1 MVMKKSKSV
10 LVILG
15 FAATAVCAQAAA
27 QDTGVYLGGSAGG
40 SYAKNGCTG
49 AAAYSASVPCDS
61 SGTTWGVHAGYQAQY
76 LGFEIGYRN
85 LGTISEQNGGVG
97 QHAEVKSRLGEALL
111 VAGLPVER
119 LRVYGK
125 GGIYRAKSTLK
136 SDFLT
141 EGSSTRAGWT
151 LGAGLSY
158 DITRHLVVRLEYQR
172 YNDLGGDA
180 VGFRTDVDVK
190 TLGVSLRF

>member
-1 MVMKKSKSV
+1 MVMKKSKSA

-15 FAATAVCAQAAA
+15 FAAATAVCVQAAA
-27 QDTGVYLGGSAGG
+27 QDSGVYLGGSAGTATG
-40 SYAKNGCTG
+40 KDSCNG
-49 AAAYSASVPCDS
+49 AISLPCNR
-61 SGTTWGVHAGYQAQY
+61 SGTSWGVHAGYQACF
-76 LGFEIGYRN
+76 LGLEIGYRN
-85 LGTISEQNGGVG
+85 LGKISEQTGVG

-125 GGIYRAKSTLK
+125 GGIYRAKSTFK
-136 SDFLT
+136 SDFLA

-158 DITRHLVVRLEYQR
+158 DITRHLAVRLEWQR

-180 VGFRTDVDVK
+180 VGFRTDVDVSS
-190 TLGVSLRF
+190 LGAILRF

>member
-1 MVMKKSKSV
+1 MKKSKSA

-15 FAATAVCAQAAA
+15 FAAATAVCVQAAA
-27 QDTGVYLGGSAGG
+27 QGTGVYLGGSAGG

-49 AAAYSASVPCDS
+49 VAGYGAGVPCDN

-85 LGTISEQNGGVG
+85 LGTISEQNGVG

-136 SDFLT
+136 SDILP
-141 EGSSTRAGWT
+141 EGSSSRGGWT

-158 DITRHLVVRLEYQR
+158 EIIRHLHVRLEYQR

-180 VGFRTDVDVK
+180 VGFRTDVDVT
-190 TLGVSLRF
+190 TLGLTLRF